1 MLLGFFFVASL
12 WIAAGGADF
21 VTLGVTASRLN
32 SPENEATNFEAAMA
46 RLAPIATVIAFGFV
60 SMVQKSRRARGTP
73 RRDTIRRLD
82 APDSLRSL
90 LGSAKAGAVSNA

>member
-1 MLLGFFFVASL
+1 
-12 WIAAGGADF
+12 

-60 SMVQKSRRARGTP
+60 SMVRKKPPSAWNPPSRHNPKVRCARLPKEPSRFSKGWGSLERLSARRERCFSRR
-73 RRDTIRRLD
+73 
-82 APDSLRSL
+82 
-90 LGSAKAGAVSNA
+90 